1 MLKVNS
7 LLLCKKFLP
16 HLRMPLSEILVLW
29 LSAALIGNFFNQIL
43 FIEVNF
49 SIGMK
54 LSVWKL
60 AVEVRLEKSAGVAL
74 F

>member
-1 MLKVNS
+1 
-7 LLLCKKFLP
+7 
-16 HLRMPLSEILVLW
+16 MPLSEILVLW

-49 SIGMK
+49 SIGMR